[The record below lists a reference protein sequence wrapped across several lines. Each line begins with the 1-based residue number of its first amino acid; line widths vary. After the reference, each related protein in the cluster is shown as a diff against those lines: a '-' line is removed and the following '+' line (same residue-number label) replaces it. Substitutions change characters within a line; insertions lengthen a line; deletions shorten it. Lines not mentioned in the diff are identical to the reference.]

1 MSTAAGP
8 ACEGRSANV
17 RPVNR
22 LDWDARYSAEPSLWG
37 AEPNQFV
44 RARLAELEPGVA
56 LDLACGNGRNAM
68 WLARRGWRVT
78 GVDISAVAL
87 QQARSRSAELG
98 VDVHWQHG
106 DVREWAPP
114 AAVDLALIAYL
125 HLPRPELVGVLRAAG
140 RALRPGGRLFYVGH
154 ARSNLARGFG
164 GPSDPNVLTEIADLA
179 EAATE
184 LRVRELGHL
193 LRPTDAGN
201 AIDIL
206 LDATPWDAPAADA
219 SPEQHCGETRAGG
232 K

>member
-1 MSTAAGP
+1 M
-8 ACEGRSANV
+8 
-17 RPVNR
+17 NR

-87 QQARSRSAELG
+87 EQARSRSAELG
-98 VDVHWQHG
+98 VEVDWQHG
-106 DVREWAPP
+106 DVTQWAPS

-125 HLPRPELVGVLRAAG
+125 HLPLPELIEVLQAAG
-140 RALRPGGRLFYVGH
+140 RALRPGGRLLYVGH
-154 ARSNLARGFG
+154 ARSNLERGYG
-164 GPSDPNVLTEIADLA
+164 GPSDPGVLTEIADLA
-179 EAATE
+179 AAAVE
-184 LRVRELGHL
+184 LRVRELAHV

-206 LDATPWDAPAADA
+206 LDATPWDAAAADE
-219 SPEQHCGETRAGG
+219 SPEQHCGVNRGG

>member
-1 MSTAAGP
+1 M
-8 ACEGRSANV
+8 
-17 RPVNR
+17 NR

-87 QQARSRSAELG
+87 EQARSRSAELG
-98 VDVHWQHG
+98 VEVDWQHA

-125 HLPRPELVGVLRAAG
+125 HLPLPELIGVLRTAG
-140 RALRPGGRLFYVGH
+140 RALRPRGRLLYVGH
-154 ARSNLARGFG
+154 ARANLERGYG
-164 GPSDPNVLTEIADLA
+164 GPSDPGVLTEIADLA
-179 EAATE
+179 AAAAE
-184 LRVRELGHL
+184 LRVRELAHV

-206 LDATPWDAPAADA
+206 LDATPWEAPPADESA
-219 SPEQHCGETRAGG
+219 EQHCGVTREARR
-232 K
+232 

>member
-1 MSTAAGP
+1 
-8 ACEGRSANV
+8 
-17 RPVNR
+17 VNR
-22 LDWDARYSAEPSLWG
+22 LDWDAKYAAEPSLWG

-56 LDLACGNGRNAM
+56 LDLACGNGRNAL

-87 QQARSRSAELG
+87 EQAAERG
-98 VDVHWQHG
+98 AAAGIAVDWHQA

-114 AAVDLALIAYL
+114 EPVDVALVAYL
-125 HLPRPELVGVLRAAG
+125 HLPLPELIGVLRAAG

-154 ARSNLARGFG
+154 ARTNLERGYG
-164 GPSDPNVLTEIADLA
+164 GPSDPGVLSEIADLA
-179 EAATE
+179 EAAAE

-206 LDATPWDAPAADA
+206 LDATPWDAPDA
-219 SPEQHCGETRAGG
+219 GDGVEEHCGDTRAGG
-232 K
+232 R